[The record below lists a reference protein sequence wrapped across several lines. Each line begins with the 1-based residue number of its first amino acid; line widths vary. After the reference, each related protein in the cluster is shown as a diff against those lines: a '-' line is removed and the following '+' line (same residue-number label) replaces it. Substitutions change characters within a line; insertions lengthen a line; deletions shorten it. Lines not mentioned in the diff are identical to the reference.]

1 MIDTNAS
8 ICDTGAM
15 GRPAQ
20 IDRDAVLRASLEV
33 ADKRGLE
40 AVTMQAVA
48 DRLGVTSMA
57 LYRHVDNKADL
68 LDGVVEQL
76 LTEFALPETNLGPAD
91 RLAAIG
97 RAVRA
102 TARRHPTVF
111 PLLLRLPA
119 ATPGARQTR
128 SAVYEALA
136 EAGIAEDRIER
147 TERLVSTMV
156 LGFAASEASGRF
168 AAHPQVEIDRDYEAL
183 EAVIRT
189 WLTTEAGGRIGI

>member
-1 MIDTNAS
+1 MIDTNGPT
-8 ICDTGAM
+8 CDTRVM

-20 IDRDAVLRASLEV
+20 IDRDAVLRASLEI
-33 ADKRGLE
+33 ADERGLE
-40 AVTMQAVA
+40 SLTMQAVA
-48 DRLGVTSMA
+48 ERLGVTSMA
-57 LYRHVDNKADL
+57 LYRHVDNKADV

-76 LTEFALPETNLGPAD
+76 LTEFALPATNLGPAD

-102 TARRHPTVF
+102 TARRHPHVF

-119 ATPGARQTR
+119 TTPGARQTR
-128 SAVYEALA
+128 SVVYEALA
-136 EAGIAEDRIER
+136 EAGISEDRIAR

-168 AAHPQVEIDRDYEAL
+168 AAHPQAEIDLDYEAL
-183 EAVIRT
+183 EGVIRA